1 MRFSGFVPLLLLH
14 SLTTLFAAAQTQWPL
29 HDDGLNSVVEWDHY
43 SYIINGERL
52 YIWSGE
58 MHYWRVPVPEI
69 WLDILQKVKAAG
81 FNTVSFYGNWA
92 YHSPKNGTVDFETG
106 AHNFTRLFEITKQ
119 VGLYVLFRPGPY
131 INAEASAGGFPGW
144 LTTGEYGSTRNN
156 DTRYTEAWTPYI
168 SGVSKI
174 ISDHQVTNGGNV
186 FIYQIEN
193 EYGQQWINSATKT
206 PNETAI
212 AYMELLEA
220 SARSNGIDVPLVH
233 NNPNMNTKSW
243 SKDFSNEGGNVD
255 IYGLDHYPSCW
266 SCNLTE
272 CIGTNGAVPDF
283 TVYEYFT
290 NFQQVAPTQP
300 SFMAEFQG
308 GSYNPWGGPQGGC
321 VNNTGPDWVNVYY
334 RHNVAEKISA
344 MNVYMAF
351 GGTSWGGISMPSVGT
366 SYDYSAPISETRL
379 IGDKYY
385 ETKLFGQ
392 FLRVARDLTK
402 VDMAGNS
409 TLYTSTPE
417 IYTTELRN
425 PDTNGAFY
433 VTIHTDSPSTNL
445 TSFKLHVST
454 SAGNITVPQGSGS
467 ITLNGRESKIIVTDF
482 AIGKERLIYST
493 AEVLTVS
500 TVSKKPIVFL
510 WLPSGES
517 GEFLISGARKGS
529 VARRDGT
536 SGVKFTASTAGV
548 IASFVVTSGT
558 SIFEFD
564 NGIQVAVL
572 DRAAAYHTWMPTLT
586 NNPHSYDNS
595 TVVVQ
600 GPYLVRDVSLER
612 RTLSLTGD
620 WASNETSIEVFAPKN
635 VKILKFNGSPVNVK
649 RTSYGSLVGHL
660 PRPHISVDSLL
671 AQLPALSDWKVN
683 DGLPEKES
691 NYDESKWIA
700 ADHMTTMCP
709 SKPET
714 YPVLYSDDY
723 GYHMGNILWRGRFP
737 GASATGIYLS
747 VVGGTSSG
755 WSAYL
760 NGDYIGSFLGSTG
773 LTTTSLNL
781 TFANATLS
789 NTTNVLFVI
798 QDHMGKDETSGVLN
812 PRGISNATLLGPTA
826 QNFTSWKV
834 AGKAGG
840 DENIDPVRGTYNEGG
855 LHAERLG
862 WHLPGFDDGSWG
874 AGSPVDGFS
883 GAGAKFYRTVVPLDI
898 PEGIDASLGFILN
911 VPQGAAST
919 FRAQLYVNGYM
930 FGKFVPWIG
939 NQISFPVFPGILD
952 YHGDNTIGV
961 SVWSMDVAPAK
972 LKVDWA
978 VLGVVESSYDLSFDS
993 SYLRPNWT
1001 DRSMYA

>member
-1 MRFSGFVPLLLLH
+1 MTSKVMI
-14 SLTTLFAAAQTQWPL
+14 T
-29 HDDGLNSVVEWDHY
+29 
-43 SYIINGERL
+43 
-52 YIWSGE
+52 
-58 MHYWRVPVPEI
+58 RVDQSE
-69 WLDILQKVKAAG
+69 
-81 FNTVSFYGNWA
+81 A

-156 DTRYTEAWTPYI
+156 DTRYTEAWTPYF

-174 ISDHQVTNGGNV
+174 ISDHQVTNGGSV

-193 EYGQQWINSATKT
+193 EYGQQWINTAKKT

-255 IYGLDHYPSCW
+255 VYGLDHYPSCW

-283 TVYEYFT
+283 TVYDYFT

-409 TLYTSTPE
+409 TLYASTPE

-445 TSFKLHVST
+445 TTFKLHVST
-454 SAGNITVPQGSGS
+454 SVGNITVPQGPGSS

-517 GEFLISGARKGS
+517 GEFLISGARNGS
-529 VARRDGT
+529 IASGDGT
-536 SGVKFTASTAGV
+536 SGVKFTASTAGLMV
-548 IASFVVTSGT
+548 SFVVTSGT

-572 DRAAAYHTWMPTLT
+572 DRATAYYTWMPTLT

-600 GPYLVRDVSLER
+600 GPYLVRDVSLEQK
-612 RTLSLTGD
+612 TLSLTGD

-635 VKILKFNGSPVNVK
+635 VTALKFNGSPVNVT

-660 PRPHISVDSLL
+660 PVAQTSVDSLL

-683 DGLPEKES
+683 DGLPEKDS
-691 NYDESKWIA
+691 DYDDSKWIA

-709 SKPET
+709 SKPAT

-723 GYHMGNILWRGRFP
+723 GYHMGNILWRGHFS
-737 GASATGIYLS
+737 GNSATGVYLS

-760 NGDYIGSFLGSTG
+760 NGDYIGSFLGSTA

-812 PRGISNATLLGPTA
+812 PRGISNVTLLGPTS

-840 DENIDPVRGTYNEGG
+840 DDNIDPVRGTYNEGG

-862 WHLPGFDDGSWG
+862 WHLPGFDDGAWEEG
-874 AGSPVDGFS
+874 APVDGFS

-898 PEGIDASLGFILN
+898 PAGIDASLGFILT
-911 VPQGAAST
+911 VPQGATST

-972 LKVDWA
+972 LEVDWA

-1001 DRSMYA
+1001 DRSIYA